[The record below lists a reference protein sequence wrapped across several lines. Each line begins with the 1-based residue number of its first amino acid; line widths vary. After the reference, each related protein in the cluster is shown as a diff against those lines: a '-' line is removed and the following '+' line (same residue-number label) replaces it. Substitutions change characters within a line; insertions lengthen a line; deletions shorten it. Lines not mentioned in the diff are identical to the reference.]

1 MDQTSDSSR
10 NGFGLA
16 RGSWEEWHDGEEGIV
31 MPSKKYVL
39 KLSPEERSVLERVV
53 AEPRAARWKMLRARA
68 LLKCDQG
75 PDGPAWSDARIA
87 EALEC
92 TTHSLENW
100 RKQAVLQGPLSL
112 LEKQPS
118 QRQTPP
124 KLAGEGE
131 ARLMELACSPAPRG
145 HARWTLRLLAE
156 HLVSLEVVDS
166 ISHETVRQVLKKT
179 TFSRGGSKGGAF
191 RPSTMRLSSPRWN
204 RCWRST
210 SGLMIRGAPSS
221 AWTNSPSS

>member
-1 MDQTSDSSR
+1 
-10 NGFGLA
+10 
-16 RGSWEEWHDGEEGIV
+16 

-39 KLSPEERSVLERVV
+39 KLLPEERSAL
-53 AEPRAARWKMLRARA
+53 AEVIHQPRAPGWKVLRARA

-75 PDGPAWSDARIA
+75 AGGPAWSDARIA

-112 LEKQPS
+112 LEKRPYH
-118 QRQTPP
+118 RRTTP
-124 KLAGEGE
+124 KLDGEGE
-131 ARLMELACSPAPRG
+131 ARLTALACSPAPRG

-166 ISHETVRQVLKKT
+166 ISHETVRQALKKT
-179 TFSRGGSKGGAF
+179 TSNRGGSRCGAF
-191 RPSTMRLSSPRWN
+191 RPSRTQRLSPTWSK
-204 RCWRST
+204 CWRFT
-210 SGLMIRGAPSS
+210 NGLTTPAAQSS
-221 AWTNSPSS
+221 AWTSSPSS

>member
-1 MDQTSDSSR
+1 
-10 NGFGLA
+10 
-16 RGSWEEWHDGEEGIV
+16 

-39 KLSPEERSVLERVV
+39 KLLPEERKTL
-53 AEPRAARWKMLRARA
+53 AEVIHQARAPAWKVLRARA

-75 PDGPAWSDARIA
+75 PEGTAWSDARIA

-92 TTHSLENW
+92 TVQSLENW

-112 LEKQPS
+112 LEKKPYH
-118 QRQTPP
+118 RRTEP
-124 KLAGEGE
+124 KLDGEGE
-131 ARLMELACSPAPRG
+131 ARLTALACSPAPRG

-179 TFSRGGSKGGAF
+179 TCSLGGKRCGAF
-191 RPSTMRLSSPRWN
+191 RRSRTRRLPPRWSK
-204 RCWRST
+204 C
-210 SGLMIRGAPSS
+210 
-221 AWTNSPSS
+221 